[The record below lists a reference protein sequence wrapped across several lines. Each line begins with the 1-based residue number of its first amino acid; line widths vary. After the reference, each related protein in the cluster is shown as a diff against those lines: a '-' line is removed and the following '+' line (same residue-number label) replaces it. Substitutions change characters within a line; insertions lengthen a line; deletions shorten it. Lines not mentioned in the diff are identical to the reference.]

1 MCRARGIVIV
11 ADPASAVQLLQ
22 IQYCNVEGVQ
32 WIDDVRFVIASDK
45 AKKTQHYRCVA
56 KEQRLSIFALP
67 FAYEEE
73 QVKKTPD
80 DK

>member
-1 MCRARGIVIV
+1 MIV